1 MNLLREKKQ
10 KISNVK
16 VSIKVKHELKQIKK
30 YDDDEI
36 ELDRETKI
44 EEDIEDEKKETEKS
58 KDEGTTHLPMYI
70 GEADIH

>member
-36 ELDRETKI
+36 ELDRETNI
-44 EEDIEDEKKETEKS
+44 EEDIEDEKNETEKS
-58 KDEGTTHLPMYI
+58 KDEGTTHLPMYT